1 VETPLSA
8 KWEARAL
15 FVRSLNRNDS
25 MVRTRLAWKFEKN
38 WRLLMGVDIFSG
50 PPLGVFGRYQD
61 KDRVYS
67 EVRYSF

>member
-1 VETPLSA
+1 
-8 KWEARAL
+8 
-15 FVRSLNRNDS
+15 

>member
-1 VETPLSA
+1 
-8 KWEARAL
+8 
-15 FVRSLNRNDS
+15 LNRNDS

-61 KDRVYS
+61 KDRIYS